1 MPQTLASNFFSPA
14 AAASAAAVAAAAE
27 RRARCAVRGVAVAR
41 GLVAGLLLASGLA
54 GAQSAYPTR
63 PISLVVPFPPGGSTD
78 IVARA
83 IAPKLAEALGGTVV
97 IDNRPGAG
105 TAIGAAHVAKAA
117 ADGHTLL
124 MGAGSTLTLNP
135 AVRRNLP
142 YDPVRSFDPVGMVSR
157 TGLVLIANPQV
168 PVNNAA
174 ELAAAA
180 KSAPG
185 KWAYA
190 SFGAGT
196 SSHFAAEM
204 AFHAMGISLTHVP
217 YKGSA
222 PAMTDLI
229 GGQVP
234 FAVDTV
240 TAALPQLKA
249 GKIKAIAVASPQRM
263 SLMPQVPTFAEAGY
277 PDVKL
282 ESWIM
287 LMTTKGTP
295 APVQAKL
302 QKALQVTLADAG
314 VRKNLLDNGLEPS
327 YSTAAQAAALID
339 AELPLMRA
347 TAVRANIQA
356 D

>member
-1 MPQTLASNFFSPA
+1 MASQTPVQRRRLQAWPLL
-14 AAASAAAVAAAAE
+14 SALCLTAVAQAQ
-27 RRARCAVRGVAVAR
+27 AV
-41 GLVAGLLLASGLA
+41 
-54 GAQSAYPTR
+54 YPSR

-83 IAPKLAEALGGTVV
+83 IAPKLGERLGGTVV

-105 TAIGAAHVAKAA
+105 TAIGAGHVAKAA
-117 ADGHTLL
+117 ADGYTLL

-142 YDPVRSFDPVGMVSR
+142 YDPVKSFDPVGMVSR

-168 PVNNAA
+168 PVNTVA
-174 ELAAAA
+174 ELSAAA

-204 AFHAMGISLTHVP
+204 AFHAMGIRLTHVP

-234 FAVDTV
+234 FAMDTV
-240 TAALPQLKA
+240 TAAMPQLKA
-249 GKIKAIAVASPQRM
+249 GKIKVIAVASPKRAA
-263 SLMPQVPTFAEAGY
+263 LLPQVPTFAEAGY

-287 LMTTKGTP
+287 LLAPKGTP
-295 APVQAKL
+295 AGVQAQL
-302 QKALQVTLADAG
+302 QKALAATLSDAG
-314 VRKNLLDNGLEPS
+314 VRKQLTDNGLEPS
-327 YSTAAQAAALID
+327 YSTAAEASALID

-347 TAVRANIQA
+347 TAARANIQA

>member
-1 MPQTLASNFFSPA
+1 MVSQRLGRTPRHRFQRLA
-14 AAASAAAVAAAAE
+14 
-27 RRARCAVRGVAVAR
+27 
-41 GLVAGLLLASGLA
+41 LLGALCLTGLA
-54 GAQSAYPTR
+54 QAQAVYPNR

-83 IAPKLAEALGGTVV
+83 IAPKLGERLGGTVV

-105 TAIGAAHVAKAA
+105 TAIGAGYVAKAT
-117 ADGHTLL
+117 ADGYTLL

-135 AVRRNLP
+135 AVRKNLP

-168 PVNNAA
+168 PVNTVAD
-174 ELAAAA
+174 LAAAA
-180 KSAPG
+180 KGAPG

-204 AFHAMGISLTHVP
+204 AFHAMGIQLTHVP

-234 FAVDTV
+234 FAMDTV
-240 TAALPQLKA
+240 TAAMPQLKA
-249 GKIKAIAVASPQRM
+249 GKIKVIAVASPKRM
-263 SLMPQVPTFAEAGY
+263 ALMPQVPTFAEAGY

-287 LMTTKGTP
+287 LMAPKGTP
-295 APVQAKL
+295 ATVQAKL
-302 QKALQVTLADAG
+302 QKALAATLADAG
-314 VRKNLLDNGLEPS
+314 VRKHLTDNGLEPS
-327 YSTAAQAAALID
+327 WSTAAEASALID